1 MEAEEMMVNGD
12 LPEYEDD
19 FESYT
24 PDNYKPSQK
33 PYK

>member
-12 LPEYEDD
+12 LPEYDEDE

-24 PDNYKPSQK
+24 PEIVKPA
-33 PYK
+33 P